1 MDNTTWG
8 SLPTDIKDTIIHTC
22 FTDDNVVMTDE
33 TFLHMMCFSR
43 EQAPDIHK
51 MVVEAIDPYLSIEKE
66 LSMEKECDSIDWEEF
81 LKKKTVASIMNF
93 LQEYKID
100 VTLSSEEKRSKKK
113 LIERV
118 AYALKRD
125 PATLLRQK
133 RVDSIKRNIS
143 FSKNFVPD
151 ERAEE
156 GLQIAR
162 NILLDVHRQHGFSGK
177 DDETSL
183 NNSIDML
190 FGKVPPTSLHPDLLK
205 RL

>member
-1 MDNTTWG
+1 MDNTTWDC
-8 SLPTDIKDTIIHTC
+8 LPADIKDTIIRTC

-33 TFLHMMCFSR
+33 TFLNMMRFAR
-43 EQAPDIHK
+43 EQAPDLHK

-66 LSMEKECDSIDWEEF
+66 CCDSIDWEEF

-133 RVDSIKRNIS
+133 RVDGIKRNIS
-143 FSKNFVPD
+143 FSKNFVPN

-156 GLQIAR
+156 GFRIAR

-190 FGKVPPTSLHPDLLK
+190 FGKVPLTSLHPYLLQMK
-205 RL
+205 